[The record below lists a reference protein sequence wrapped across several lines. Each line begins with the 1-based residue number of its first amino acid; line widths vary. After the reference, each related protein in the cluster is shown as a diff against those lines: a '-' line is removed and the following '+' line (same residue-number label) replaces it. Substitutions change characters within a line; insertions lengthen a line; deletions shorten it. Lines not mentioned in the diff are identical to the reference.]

1 MKVYIA
7 VKFKPFGAEEIVG
20 VGKSEKTALAIL
32 KREFPYMRGTGE
44 SMTSDK
50 NNTYLLAI
58 REVEVEG

>member
-1 MKVYIA
+1 MKVFIA

-20 VGKSEKTALAIL
+20 VGKSEKSALAIL
-32 KREFPYMRGTGE
+32 KREFPYMRGKGD

-50 NNTYLLAI
+50 DNTYLLAI